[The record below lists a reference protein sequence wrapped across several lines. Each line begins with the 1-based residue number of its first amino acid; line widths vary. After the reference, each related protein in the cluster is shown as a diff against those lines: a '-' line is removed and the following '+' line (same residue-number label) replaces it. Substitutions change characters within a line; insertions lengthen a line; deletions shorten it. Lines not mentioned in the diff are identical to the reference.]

1 MPRPAGGAICGTMKK
16 FLTPLFLVSLLA
28 LLGTGCSSSNT
39 ITAGLRVELPGIART
54 GDGTTRADWRVVNPN
69 VVSYLLA
76 QSTHRV
82 YLDGTLVGTI
92 TDKDAMALPAH
103 NHSARSTTLSSD
115 GAAGERVLTAAASAG
130 SAAYRVESTVIIRL
144 YGDSTER
151 TSLSSTGTV
160 PVTSK

>member
-1 MPRPAGGAICGTMKK
+1 MPHPAGGALCGAMKK
-16 FLTPLFLVSLLA
+16 LLTPFFLISLLA

-39 ITAGLRVELPGIART
+39 ITAGLRVELTGIARA
-54 GDGTTRADWRVVNPN
+54 GDGTTQADWRVVNPN

-92 TDKDAMALPAH
+92 TDKEAMALPAH
-103 NHSARSTTLSSD
+103 NHSARSTTLDSD
-115 GAAGERVLTAAASAG
+115 GTSAELALAAAASAG
-130 SAAYRVESTVIIRL
+130 SAAYRVESSVIIRL

-151 TSLSSTGTV
+151 TSLSSSGTV
-160 PVTSK
+160 PVTTK

>member
-1 MPRPAGGAICGTMKK
+1 MPRPAGGAICGAMKK
-16 FLTPLFLVSLLA
+16 SLAPFFLVFLLA

-39 ITAGLRVELPGIART
+39 ITAGLRVELTGLARA

-76 QSTHRV
+76 QSSHRV
-82 YLDGTLVGTI
+82 YLDGVFIGTI

-103 NHSARSTTLSSD
+103 NHSARSTTLKSD
-115 GAAGERVLTAAASAG
+115 GAAAERTLTAAAAAKSA
-130 SAAYRVESTVIIRL
+130 SYRIESDIIIRL

-151 TSLSSTGTV
+151 SGLSSSGTV
-160 PVTSK
+160 PVTTK

>member
-1 MPRPAGGAICGTMKK
+1 MRAMKK
-16 FLTPLFLVSLLA
+16 FLTPFLLGSLLV

-39 ITAGLRVELPGIART
+39 ITAGLKVELTGIVHA

-82 YLDGTLVGTI
+82 YLDGVLVGTI
-92 TDKDAMALPAH
+92 TDKDAMALPAS
-103 NHSARSTTLSSD
+103 NHSARSTILASAGPAAERTL
-115 GAAGERVLTAAASAG
+115 AAAAATG
-130 SAAYRVESTVIIRL
+130 SAAYRVESSVIIRL

-151 TSLSSTGTV
+151 SGLSSTGTV
-160 PVTSK
+160 PVTTK

>member
-1 MPRPAGGAICGTMKK
+1 MPRPARGAICGAMKK
-16 FLTPLFLVSLLA
+16 FPAPFFLASLLA

-39 ITAGLRVELPGIART
+39 ITAGLKVELTGLVRA

-103 NHSARSTTLSSD
+103 NHSARSATLT
-115 GAAGERVLTAAASAG
+115 GAGPAAERTLAVAAAAGST
-130 SAAYRVESTVIIRL
+130 AYRVESTVIIRL

-151 TSLSSTGTV
+151 TSLSSAGTV
-160 PVTSK
+160 PVTAK

>member
-1 MPRPAGGAICGTMKK
+1 MRAMKK
-16 FLTPLFLVSLLA
+16 FLTPFFLVSLLA

-39 ITAGLRVELPGIART
+39 ITAGLRVELTGLARA

-76 QSTHRV
+76 QSSHRV
-82 YLDGTLVGTI
+82 YLDGVFIGTI

-103 NHSARSTTLSSD
+103 NHSARSTTLKSD
-115 GAAGERVLTAAASAG
+115 GAAAERAVAAAAAAKSA
-130 SAAYRVESTVIIRL
+130 SYRVESDIIIRL

-151 TSLSSTGTV
+151 SGLSSTGTV
-160 PVTSK
+160 PVTTK

>member
-1 MPRPAGGAICGTMKK
+1 MPRPAGGAICGAMKK
-16 FLTPLFLVSLLA
+16 FLTPFLLVSLLA

-39 ITAGLRVELPGIART
+39 ITAGLRVELTGLARA
-54 GDGTTRADWRVVNPN
+54 GDGTIRADWRVVNPN

-82 YLDGTLVGTI
+82 FLDGTLVGTI
-92 TDKDAMALPAH
+92 TDKEAMALPAH

-115 GAAGERVLTAAASAG
+115 GAAADRALAAAASAG
-130 SAAYRVESTVIIRL
+130 TAAYRVESSVTIRL

-151 TSLSSTGTV
+151 TSLSSAGTV

>member
-1 MPRPAGGAICGTMKK
+1 MPRPAGGAICRAMKK
-16 FLTPLFLVSLLA
+16 FLTPLLLVPLLA

-39 ITAGLRVELPGIART
+39 ITAGLKVELTALARA
-54 GDGTTRADWRVVNPN
+54 GDGTARADWRVVNPN

-82 YLDGTLVGTI
+82 YLDGVLVGTI

-103 NHSARSTTLSSD
+103 NHSARSTTLASA
-115 GAAGERVLTAAASAG
+115 GPAADRTLAAAAAAG

-151 TSLSSTGTV
+151 SSLSATGTV
-160 PVTSK
+160 PVTTK

>member
-1 MPRPAGGAICGTMKK
+1 MPRPAAGAICRAMKK
-16 FLTPLFLVSLLA
+16 FLTPLLLVPLLA

-39 ITAGLRVELPGIART
+39 ITAGLKVELTALARA

-82 YLDGTLVGTI
+82 YLDGVLVGTI

-103 NHSARSTTLSSD
+103 NHSARSTTLASA
-115 GAAGERVLTAAASAG
+115 GPAADRTLAAATAAG

-151 TSLSSTGTV
+151 TSLSATGTV
-160 PVTSK
+160 PVMTK

>member
-1 MPRPAGGAICGTMKK
+1 MPRPAGGAICGAMKK
-16 FLTPLFLVSLLA
+16 FLTPFFLVSLLA

-39 ITAGLRVELPGIART
+39 ITAGLKVELTALARA

-82 YLDGTLVGTI
+82 YLDGVLVGTI

-103 NHSARSTTLSSD
+103 NHSARSTTLASA
-115 GAAGERVLTAAASAG
+115 GPAADRTLAAAAAAG

-151 TSLSSTGTV
+151 TSLSATGTL
-160 PVTSK
+160 PVTTK

>member
-1 MPRPAGGAICGTMKK
+1 MKK
-16 FLTPLFLVSLLA
+16 FLTPFLLVSLLA

-39 ITAGLRVELPGIART
+39 ITVGLKVELTALVRA
-54 GDGTTRADWRVVNPN
+54 GDGTTRVEWRVVNPN

-82 YLDGTLVGTI
+82 FLDGTLVGTI
-92 TDKDAMALPAH
+92 TDKDAMALPAQ

-115 GAAGERVLTAAASAG
+115 GAAAERALAAAASAG
-130 SAAYRVESTVIIRL
+130 SAAYRVESTVVVRL
-144 YGDSTER
+144 FGDSTER
-151 TSLSSTGTV
+151 TSLSSSGTV

>member
-1 MPRPAGGAICGTMKK
+1 MRAMKK
-16 FLTPLFLVSLLA
+16 LFTPFFLASMLA
-28 LLGTGCSSSNT
+28 LLGAGCSSSNT
-39 ITAGLRVELPGIART
+39 ITAGLRVELTGIART
-54 GDGTTRADWRVVNPN
+54 GDGATRMDWRVVNPN

-82 YLDGTLVGTI
+82 YLDGVLVGTI

-103 NHSARSTTLSSD
+103 NHAARSTALTIAGPAAERTL
-115 GAAGERVLTAAASAG
+115 AAAASAG

-151 TSLSSTGTV
+151 TNLSSAGTV
-160 PVTSK
+160 PVTAK

>member
-1 MPRPAGGAICGTMKK
+1 MPRPAGGAICGAMKK
-16 FLTPLFLVSLLA
+16 FLTPFFLVSLLA

-39 ITAGLRVELPGIART
+39 ITAGLKVELTALARA

-82 YLDGTLVGTI
+82 YLDGVLVGTI

-103 NHSARSTTLSSD
+103 NHSARSTTLASA
-115 GAAGERVLTAAASAG
+115 GPAADRTLAAAAAAG

-151 TSLSSTGTV
+151 SSLSATGTV
-160 PVTSK
+160 PVTTK